1 MGIKDLLSPRHYP
14 RITHKSYAMYRD
26 LIRRVLALIP
36 DDQTEL
42 DWSGEDLSSL
52 SLSSYDLLVEYLPA
66 RINSLDLRD
75 VNLNRLHLF
84 NIQELS
90 KIISL
95 KRKTGGRFEELKFSM
110 EDLQRFF
117 ADYSWEGRQKIGS
130 LSAAM
135 AEVNTIHV
143 ISASTAKVFQSAE
156 ELIDFLKTQPQLPS
170 EELPRLEHPHENL
183 LKFII
188 EVRAKIDRL
197 KQARYSLFNSGKLHK
212 AEMIEAALERA
223 IESEMVDLDLFVR
236 GKHQGSA
243 YSLFDALNYNRL
255 WIQRE
260 HTTTLRELHTSHPLF
275 NLIPSVG

>member
-14 RITHKSYAMYRD
+14 RITHKNHAVYRD
-26 LIRRVLALIP
+26 LLRRVVDLIP

-52 SLSSYDLLVEYLPA
+52 SLSSCDLLVEYLPA
-66 RINSLDLRD
+66 RINSLDLRE

-90 KIISL
+90 KIIGL
-95 KRKTGGRFEELKFSM
+95 KRKTGGRFEVLKFSL

-117 ADYSWEGRQKIGS
+117 ADCSWEGRQKIAS
-130 LSAAM
+130 LNEAM
-135 AEVNTIHV
+135 AEVHAIHV
-143 ISASTAKVFQSAE
+143 ISNSTAKVYQSAE
-156 ELIDFLKTQPQLPS
+156 ELLDFLKTQPRLPS

-183 LKFII
+183 LKFIS
-188 EVRAKIDRL
+188 EVRTTIESLR
-197 KQARYSLFNSGKLHK
+197 QARYSFFNSGKLHK

-260 HTTTLRELHTSHPLF
+260 HTTTLRELHTNNPLF
-275 NLIPSVG
+275 NLIPSV

>member
-14 RITHKSYAMYRD
+14 RITHKNYAVYRD
-26 LIRRVLALIP
+26 LLRRVVALIP

-52 SLSSYDLLVEYLPA
+52 SLSSCDLLVDYLPP
-66 RINSLDLRD
+66 RINSLDLRE
-75 VNLNRLHLF
+75 VHLNRLHLF

-95 KRKTGGRFEELKFSM
+95 KRKTGGRFEVLKFSL

-117 ADYSWEGRQKIGS
+117 ADYSWEGRQKIAS
-130 LSAAM
+130 LNEAM
-135 AEVNTIHV
+135 AQVHAIHV
-143 ISASTAKVFQSAE
+143 ISNSTAKVYQSAE
-156 ELIDFLKTQPQLPS
+156 ELLDFLKTQPHLPS
-170 EELPRLEHPHENL
+170 EELPRIEHPHESL
-183 LKFII
+183 LKFIS
-188 EVRAKIDRL
+188 EVRTTIDRL
-197 KQARYSLFNSGKLHK
+197 KQARYSFFNSGKLHK

-260 HTTTLRELHTSHPLF
+260 HTTTLQELHASNPLF
-275 NLIPSVG
+275 NLIPSI